1 VTATDENPLAEMETI
16 SNLDATTLET
26 FKTSSVAA
34 GTANLEA
41 DAYQAEE
48 AVVEA
53 ESGAS
58 FTAASALATAAALAA
73 AAVFA

>member
-1 VTATDENPLAEMETI
+1 METV
-16 SNLDATTLET
+16 SALDATTLET
-26 FKTSSVAA
+26 FKTSAVEA

-41 DAYQAEE
+41 QAYQAEE
-48 AVVEA
+48 SVVED
-53 ESGAS
+53 ESAAS